1 MVVRSYD
8 FAEADRIVVLLTR
21 GHGLVRGVAK
31 GVRRSKSR
39 FGSRVQ
45 LFVEL
50 DVLLYP
56 GRALANI
63 TAADTVSYFGAGLIE
78 ENGEDP
84 FLYDALLTTLR
95 RIQQHPDPTLVLDAF
110 LLQAMDHAGWAPSL
124 FNCAQC
130 GKPGPHRAFH
140 PEAGGAVCTE
150 CRPPGSATP
159 PPEVLRVMWWLAHNQ
174 WRAVEAAREASIS
187 AGDGFFDD
195 VSHHV
200 HQMTRAHV
208 QWHMERK
215 VQALDF
221 VDGGGTIGG

>member
-63 TAADTVSYFGAGLIE
+63 TAADTVSYFGAGIIE
-78 ENGEDP
+78 DYP
-84 FLYDALLTTLR
+84 RYTTACAALEAAWPSRKTAKTRFFTTPCSPPSAASNSTQTPPWYWTLSYCKPWTTLAGRPAYSTARSAANPARIALSTR
-95 RIQQHPDPTLVLDAF
+95 RP
-110 LLQAMDHAGWAPSL
+110 GER
-124 FNCAQC
+124 CA
-130 GKPGPHRAFH
+130 RN
-140 PEAGGAVCTE
+140 AV
-150 CRPPGSATP
+150 RRDP
-159 PPEVLRVMWWLAHNQ
+159 PPRPQ
-174 WRAVEAAREASIS
+174 RRC
-187 AGDGFFDD
+187 G
-195 VSHHV
+195 
-200 HQMTRAHV
+200 
-208 QWHMERK
+208 
-215 VQALDF
+215 
-221 VDGGGTIGG
+221 

>member
-63 TAADTVSYFGAGLIE
+63 TAADTVSYFGAGIIE
-78 ENGEDP
+78 DYPRYTTACAALEAAERLAVAENGEDP

-110 LLQAMDHAGWAPSL
+110 LLPWTTLAG
-124 FNCAQC
+124 
-130 GKPGPHRAFH
+130 H
-140 PEAGGAVCTE
+140 PACSTARSAANPARIALSTRRLGERSARNAV
-150 CRPPGSATP
+150 RRDP
-159 PPEVLRVMWWLAHNQ
+159 PPRP
-174 WRAVEAAREASIS
+174 RRRC
-187 AGDGFFDD
+187 G
-195 VSHHV
+195 
-200 HQMTRAHV
+200 
-208 QWHMERK
+208 
-215 VQALDF
+215 
-221 VDGGGTIGG
+221 

>member
-63 TAADTVSYFGAGLIE
+63 TAADTVSYFGAGIIE
-78 ENGEDP
+78 DYPRYTTACAALEAAERLAVAENGEDP

-95 RIQQHPDPTLVLDAF
+95 RI
-110 LLQAMDHAGWAPSL
+110 
-124 FNCAQC
+124 
-130 GKPGPHRAFH
+130 
-140 PEAGGAVCTE
+140 
-150 CRPPGSATP
+150 
-159 PPEVLRVMWWLAHNQ
+159 
-174 WRAVEAAREASIS
+174 
-187 AGDGFFDD
+187 
-195 VSHHV
+195 
-200 HQMTRAHV
+200 
-208 QWHMERK
+208 
-215 VQALDF
+215 
-221 VDGGGTIGG
+221 